1 MACDINRVDDEVKRQ
16 LYTEQIKWWI
26 KQAEEDI
33 IALKGF
39 FDLINKIYIEII
51 FIDEAKLIQFSKDP
65 TPQNT
70 HIAPATSINKLPIDG
85 PFTLVTT
92 KDRLYKEAV
101 GGAGY
106 PR

>member
-1 MACDINRVDDEVKRQ
+1 MNVDDDEIKRQ

-26 KQAEEDI
+26 KQSEEDI

-39 FDLINKIYIEII
+39 LIRNKIYIEII
-51 FIDEAKLIQFSKDP
+51 FFLDEVKLIQFSKDP
-65 TPQNT
+65 FPTQNNNIPST
-70 HIAPATSINKLPIDG
+70 NKLPIDG
-85 PFTLVTT
+85 PFTIVTT

>member
-1 MACDINRVDDEVKRQ
+1 MLFCF
-16 LYTEQIKWWI
+16 L
-26 KQAEEDI
+26 
-33 IALKGF
+33 
-39 FDLINKIYIEII
+39 
-51 FIDEAKLIQFSKDP
+51 DEAKLVQFSKDP
-65 TPQNT
+65 FPENNNLPSTK
-70 HIAPATSINKLPIDG
+70 KLPIDG

>member
-1 MACDINRVDDEVKRQ
+1 AKNPMPPINNS
-16 LYTEQIKWWI
+16 
-26 KQAEEDI
+26 A
-33 IALKGF
+33 A
-39 FDLINKIYIEII
+39 
-51 FIDEAKLIQFSKDP
+51 
-65 TPQNT
+65 
-70 HIAPATSINKLPIDG
+70 ATNKLPIDG